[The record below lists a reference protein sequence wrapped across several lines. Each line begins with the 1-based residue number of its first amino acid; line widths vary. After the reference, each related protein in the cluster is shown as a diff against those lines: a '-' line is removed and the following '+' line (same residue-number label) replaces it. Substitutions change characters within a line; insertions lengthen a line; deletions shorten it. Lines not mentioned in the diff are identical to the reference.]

1 MARATSTR
9 GSRTQCLWTY
19 LKSRCSVS
27 PSFSGKASNGSITM
41 SPCRRC
47 STSRTKKMAK
57 QVKLKAELRASVG
70 RSAVRKLR
78 ARGLIPAV
86 VYGSN
91 NKPQPLQVAA
101 RDINAMMSHAS
112 GENVLVELEIAGE
125 GSTRTALVQE
135 VQHSPVSGD
144 IRHLDFHAISMD
156 QMIQAEVPLE
166 PIGIAIG
173 VKTFGGLLEQSLRAL
188 AIECLP
194 ANLPDRITVDVSQ
207 LNIGDSIH
215 VRDIQFPPGV
225 TPKVQPDL
233 SAFSVVAPVVEEEP
247 VVAEAE
253 ALAVGPAVTTEKK
266 EEGEAAT
273 APAAAAKEKPSKEKE
288 QKK

>member
-1 MARATSTR
+1 
-9 GSRTQCLWTY
+9 
-19 LKSRCSVS
+19 
-27 PSFSGKASNGSITM
+27 
-41 SPCRRC
+41 
-47 STSRTKKMAK
+47 MAK
-57 QVKLKAELRASVG
+57 QVKLKADPRTNVG

-78 ARGLIPAV
+78 ARGLIPAII
-86 VYGSN
+86 YGGN

-101 RDINAMMSHAS
+101 RDINAMMSQAS

-125 GSTRTALVQE
+125 GSSRTALVQE
-135 VQHSPVSGD
+135 VQHSPIGGD
-144 IRHLDFHAISMD
+144 IRHVDFHAVSMD

-166 PIGIAIG
+166 SIGTAIG

-188 AIECLP
+188 ALECLP
-194 ANLPDRITVDVSQ
+194 GDLPDRITVDVSQ

-233 SAFSVVAPVVEEEP
+233 TAFSVVAPVVEEEP

-253 ALAVGPAVTTEKK
+253 AAAAGPEVITEKK